1 MWQIMRLILQ
11 FWCQIL
17 QNEFYSS
24 FFLHMIMIILML
36 HTCVL
41 RLQNIWTTL
50 FDELRLNQSYYY
62 DFVKLKNAFDLH
74 FEVLF
79 VHCVTVIISLMFS
92 LSERWSEKKVNIIML
107 YSYVFSSLLRERNKF
122 EIWDARAFV
131 FLTNINNMN
140 YIFSL

>member
-1 MWQIMRLILQ
+1 
-11 FWCQIL
+11 
-17 QNEFYSS
+17 
-24 FFLHMIMIILML
+24 
-36 HTCVL
+36 
-41 RLQNIWTTL
+41 
-50 FDELRLNQSYYY
+50 
-62 DFVKLKNAFDLH
+62 
-74 FEVLF
+74 
-79 VHCVTVIISLMFS
+79 MFS